1 MRRADASQVQFTSK
15 ATVVT
20 FYCLCETM
28 RAELCQSMMFTAYSL
43 LGSAG
48 DCTPSAL
55 HVLVHAVLTLMTP
68 SNLHLQHPATVIP
81 LWLQVSMSKPQ
92 GLMLSRHVR
101 GVLVL
106 RCHIIMGSPE

>member
-1 MRRADASQVQFTSK
+1 
-15 ATVVT
+15 
-20 FYCLCETM
+20 
-28 RAELCQSMMFTAYSL
+28 MMFTVYSL

-55 HVLVHAVLTLMTP
+55 HVLVHAVLTLMTNAP
-68 SNLHLQHPATVIP
+68 SILHLQHPATVIP
-81 LWLQVSMSKPQ
+81 LWLQALMSKPQ

-106 RCHIIMGSPE
+106 RCQIIMGSPE